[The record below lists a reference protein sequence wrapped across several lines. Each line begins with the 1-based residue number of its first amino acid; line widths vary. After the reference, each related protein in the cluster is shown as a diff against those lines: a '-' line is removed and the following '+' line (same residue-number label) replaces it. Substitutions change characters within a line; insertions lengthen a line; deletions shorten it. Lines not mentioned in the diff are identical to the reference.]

1 MLCFQPIVARF
12 VPCTYHLSESDIMMS
27 GLIKSGLSEQPVFQR
42 IVRFIERVASFP
54 VLALL
59 VLLSILFPAVLFPL
73 HGLEDIKPLD
83 LYFSY
88 SPDQVYTY
96 LATLGAQGREN
107 YTRMLLTSDM
117 AFPVIYSLALSTA
130 LLLVLR
136 KLLPLGSAWLCLFPF
151 LIVIADWLENLSLV
165 MIMRKFPE
173 QSDKIVAFASAFTS
187 MKWVLVILTGSIL
200 LAAMACWVAGCSRS
214 R

>member
-1 MLCFQPIVARF
+1 MFQQ
-12 VPCTYHLSESDIMMS
+12 T
-27 GLIKSGLSEQPVFQR
+27 
-42 IVRFIERVASFP
+42 VRFIGRIANLP

-59 VLLSILFPAVLFPL
+59 TLLSILFPAVLFPL
-73 HGLEDIKPLD
+73 HGLNDIKPLD

-88 SPDQVYTY
+88 SPDQVYTS

-117 AFPVIYSLALSTA
+117 AFPVIYTMALSTA

-136 KLLPLGSAWLCLFPF
+136 KLLPPAGASLCLFPF
-151 LIVIADWLENLSLV
+151 MIVIADWFENLSLV

-173 QSDKIVAFASAFTS
+173 QSDTIVALASTFTS
-187 MKWVLVILTGSIL
+187 MKWVLVILTVFIL
-200 LAAMACWVAGCSRS
+200 LAAMAYSVAR
-214 R
+214 RIHLR

>member
-1 MLCFQPIVARF
+1 M
-12 VPCTYHLSESDIMMS
+12 
-27 GLIKSGLSEQPVFQR
+27 
-42 IVRFIERVASFP
+42 
-54 VLALL
+54 
-59 VLLSILFPAVLFPL
+59 LFPL

-117 AFPVIYSLALSTA
+117 AFPVIYSMALSTA

-136 KLLPLGSAWLCLFPF
+136 KLLPPANVWLCLFPF
-151 LIVIADWLENLSLV
+151 MIVIADWFENLSLV
-165 MIMRKFPE
+165 IIMRKFP
-173 QSDKIVAFASAFTS
+173 QQADNIVACASAFTS
-187 MKWVLVILTGSIL
+187 MKWLLVILTLCIL
-200 LAAMACWVAGCSRS
+200 LAAMACWAARGIRL